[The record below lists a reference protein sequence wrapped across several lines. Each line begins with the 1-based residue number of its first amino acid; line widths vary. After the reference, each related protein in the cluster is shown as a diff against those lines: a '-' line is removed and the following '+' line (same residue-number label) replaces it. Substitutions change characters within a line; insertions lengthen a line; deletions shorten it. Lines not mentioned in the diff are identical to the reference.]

1 MGGGALGGGFGFGL
15 SIIGTLVGSQF
26 DIVIEKSK
34 ALASALK
41 DPIAGFDAL
50 VQNAQISTKGTE
62 SYIAAL
68 IKVGREAEAA
78 ALIQQ
83 DLLSTYSNIDDARAL
98 ASAQDQLGR
107 SWAQLSQSLTSLIV
121 PGLAEYISGVA
132 ASFQDLRN
140 LNDPRAVSRLF
151 TRNGKT
157 SQIAGLLP
165 GLRDLG
171 VGRSLDDILVPKTA
185 ASPPSKTEQLS
196 LQLQKQ
202 RTALFAN
209 EAKVISAQVQ
219 GYKELELVQ
228 RISNNQQQLR
238 LDTGALILKQNQV
251 STAEEKAAIQVEIDS
266 RRETALKER
275 ITLQEQLNELR
286 RQNAV
291 LERTSPAIL
300 QQSVALIDAQVNGSR
315 RLQIIEQQ
323 RLSALESQRALE
335 LEGNRDPRARREIR
349 DTEARR
355 QAELAAQLG
364 RLDKEASINAR
375 FRLPLLRNELQIIDA
390 QVDGEERRALV
401 LQRERNLRQ
410 AAQAL
415 QLEREPEARIDIRAN
430 ATKQEAQ
437 DRAAILQFDKQRA
450 ATLREINFSSQQE
463 QQNAARSLQFARQRA
478 TLADGPARQA
488 LEQRQAVLDEIQGAR
503 DRQAAAQFSLRQAE
517 EQGGDAGR
525 LRATELIT
533 KELPAAANNIQLA
546 LIRGATALRDA
557 SRELG
562 NQANAAAL
570 NLARVRNDPQGLN
583 QFISPF
589 QQAARA
595 QESFRQLQPA
605 LQQARRR
612 FSQIAPGVTQ
622 PSLRQPFGAENQA
635 AVDEISKFIN
645 AVNTEFDATE
655 SLLESTKALNQT
667 NYDLIYVNT
676 QLATAVSELAK
687 KDWAVNVAVSSEGKA
702 TQTGDVLAG
711 AAGAL

>member
-1 MGGGALGGGFGFGL
+1 
-15 SIIGTLVGSQF
+15 
-26 DIVIEKSK
+26 
-34 ALASALK
+34 
-41 DPIAGFDAL
+41 
-50 VQNAQISTKGTE
+50 
-62 SYIAAL
+62 
-68 IKVGREAEAA
+68 
-78 ALIQQ
+78 
-83 DLLSTYSNIDDARAL
+83 
-98 ASAQDQLGR
+98 
-107 SWAQLSQSLTSLIV
+107 
-121 PGLAEYISGVA
+121 
-132 ASFQDLRN
+132 
-140 LNDPRAVSRLF
+140 
-151 TRNGKT
+151 
-157 SQIAGLLP
+157 
-165 GLRDLG
+165 

-410 AAQAL
+410 AARAL
-415 QLEREPEARIDIRAN
+415 ELEREPEARTDIRAN

-450 ATLREINFSSQQE
+450 ATLREINFASQQE

-570 NLARVRNDPQGLN
+570 NLARVRSDPQGLN